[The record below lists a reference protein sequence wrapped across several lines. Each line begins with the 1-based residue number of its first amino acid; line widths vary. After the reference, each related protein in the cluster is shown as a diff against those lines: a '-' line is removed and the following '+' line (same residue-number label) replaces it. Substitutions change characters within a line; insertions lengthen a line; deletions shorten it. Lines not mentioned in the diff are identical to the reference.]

1 MPQLHE
7 LHLILEMDVVKKMNR
22 RCGSKAR
29 RRGATVVEFALTA
42 PLLFMLLFGALE
54 LGHANMI
61 FNVSEAAAYEG
72 AREGIVPGASA
83 AEVRAAAQRIL
94 DISNI
99 RGAAI
104 QVNPTNLAVDTDT
117 VRVDITVPYA
127 QNTLMPPF
135 FTRGLTI
142 QQSCEL
148 SRENPT

>member
-1 MPQLHE
+1 MS
-7 LHLILEMDVVKKMNR
+7 R
-22 RCGSKAR
+22 RTSEAQ

-42 PLLFMLLFGALE
+42 PILFMLLFGALE

-61 FNVSEAAAYEG
+61 LNVSEAAAYEG

-94 DISNI
+94 GISNI

-104 QVNPTNLAVDTDT
+104 QVNPANLALETDT
-117 VRVDITVPYA
+117 IRVDITVPYA

-135 FTRGLTI
+135 FTGGLII
-142 QQSCEL
+142 QRSCEL
-148 SRENPT
+148 AREDPS

>member
-1 MPQLHE
+1 M
-7 LHLILEMDVVKKMNR
+7 KMSR
-22 RCGSKAR
+22 RTSEAQ

-42 PLLFMLLFGALE
+42 PILFMLLFGALE

-61 FNVSEAAAYEG
+61 LNVSEAAAYEG

-94 DISNI
+94 GISNI

-104 QVNPTNLAVDTDT
+104 QVNPANLALETDT
-117 VRVDITVPYA
+117 IRVDITVPYA

-135 FTRGLTI
+135 FTGGLII
-142 QQSCEL
+142 QRSCEL
-148 SRENPT
+148 AREDPS